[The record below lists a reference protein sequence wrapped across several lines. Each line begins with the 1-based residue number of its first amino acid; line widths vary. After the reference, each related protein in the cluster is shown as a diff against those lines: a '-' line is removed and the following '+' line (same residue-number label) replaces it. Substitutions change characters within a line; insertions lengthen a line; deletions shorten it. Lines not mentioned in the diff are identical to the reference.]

1 MFALL
6 LLASVANGK
15 EPPALSRLR
24 SSDFVVQAQAAF
36 DLGVAASLGERLA
49 AAPLLRKALRS
60 PELYVRYQAAWA
72 LGRFGA
78 GDRATVGALIEAAN
92 GADWYLQEKAAAA
105 LDEVGAG
112 DPRSAPALTGL
123 LRHRRPEVRL
133 SAAYSLAE
141 TSFSSPEVIEA
152 LLSSTEDVDG
162 AVRAAALWSLQRLSD
177 QKNAPASLAERLER
191 RTRELW
197 DDPDG
202 RVRSAA
208 FTTFA
213 RLKPDAPGLLERLE
227 RSVRGDDKEETLGAI
242 FALPRLAQAAMREG
256 NLERTHACLDLLI
269 SAVGGP
275 YGASAVQSLGEL
287 GSRLDKAGHK
297 ELADKAEAA
306 VIGAL
311 KSSNENLSYY
321 AIHGLSKFPS
331 AARKAIPA
339 LAKIVT
345 ESSQER
351 SRVTAART
359 LGELGLAAMEAA
371 PALMTALE
379 NKKTTWGDLAPTAAG
394 ALARIGRRDPRL
406 AKTIAVHLADT
417 NDYDRRWAIVSL
429 GSLPDAELSELG
441 APLTARLQDP
451 DPTVRSQAAWLLSRS
466 TAAAKGHYRQLTQ
479 VLSDADPYVRYNAL
493 AALAFMTHDAVR
505 LTPVFAKALSDPDH
519 RVRVTAVWGLGR
531 LRRAPRE
538 IYDVLKDRSQT
549 VRFHAAVAHACMDLP
564 DGGLK
569 GLIEAGPDKDAPAD
583 LERERG
589 LACLARREVYAI
601 KNAIWGLSH
610 SDPKWRRYY
619 VSILGRKGPAAQLA
633 VPALKQA
640 LKDKD
645 AGVRSEAAA
654 ALACITKHE
663 ACCLEE
669 SQR

>member
-1 MFALL
+1 MLALL

-36 DLGVAASLGERLA
+36 DLGVASSPGERLA
-49 AAPLLRKALRS
+49 AAPLLRNALRS

-78 GDRATVGALIEAAN
+78 GDRATVGALIDAAN
-92 GADWYLQEKAAAA
+92 GADWYLQEKAASA

-133 SAAYSLAE
+133 AAAYSLAE
-141 TSFSSPEVIEA
+141 KSFSSPEVIEA

-177 QKNAPASLAERLER
+177 QKNAPASLVERLER
-191 RTRELW
+191 RTRQLW

-202 RVRSAA
+202 RVRSGAL
-208 FTTFA
+208 TTFA
-213 RLKPDAPGLLERLE
+213 RLRPDAPGLLERLE
-227 RSVRGDDKEETLGAI
+227 RSVRGGDKDEILGAI
-242 FALPRLAQAAMREG
+242 FALPRVAQAAMKNG
-256 NLERTHACLDLLI
+256 SLERTRTCVDLLI
-269 SAVGGP
+269 GAVVGP
-275 YGASAVQSLGEL
+275 QGAIAVQSLGEL

-297 ELADKAEAA
+297 ELADKAEEA
-306 VIGAL
+306 VINAL
-311 KSSNENLSYY
+311 KSPDENLSYY
-321 AIHGLSKFPS
+321 SIHGLSKFPS
-331 AARKAIPA
+331 AAQRAISA

-345 ESSQER
+345 ESTQER

-359 LGELGLAAMEAA
+359 LGELGPSAVEGA

-379 NKKTTWGDLAPTAAG
+379 NKKTTWGHLAPTAAG

-406 AKTIAVHLADT
+406 AKTIAIHLADAH
-417 NDYDRRWAIVSL
+417 DFHRKWAIVSL
-429 GSLPDAELSELG
+429 GSLPGEELSELG
-441 APLTARLQDP
+441 APLAARLQDS
-451 DPTVRSQAAWLLSRS
+451 DPSVRAHAAWLLSRS
-466 TAAAKGHYRQLTQ
+466 SVAAKGHSRQLTQ
-479 VLSDADPYVRYNAL
+479 VLSDPDPYVRYNAL
-493 AALAFMTHDAVR
+493 AALADMTHDAVR

-519 RVRVTAVWGLGR
+519 RVRTTAAWGLGY

-538 IYDVLKDRSQT
+538 IYDALKDRNQT

-564 DGGLK
+564 EAGLK
-569 GLIEAGPDKDAPAD
+569 GIIEAGPEKDAPAD
-583 LERERG
+583 LERARG

-601 KNAIWGLSH
+601 KTAIRGLSH

-619 VSILGRKGPAAQLA
+619 ASILGRKGPSAQLA

-640 LKDKD
+640 SKDKD

-654 ALACITKHE
+654 ALACITKNQ

-669 SQR
+669 SKR